1 MDRFLFALTLVT
13 ALGCGLNAG
22 VFFAFSSFVMKALAC
37 LQPAQGVAAMQA
49 INVAAVTPAFM
60 AALFGT
66 AVACGVLAVWA
77 LFAWDERFA
86 PYLLVGSLLYLVGTI
101 LLTIAYH
108 VPRND
113 ALVRVEPHELARD
126 GGIPPVHP
134 ARDRVVGEFPESP
147 LDIGEFTR
155 TMGLASALGP
165 ALARDGVLR
174 GVGPAVTTAS
184 SLQLAPR
191 SPALVIPAQRI

>member
-1 MDRFLFALTLVT
+1 MDRFLFALTLVA
-13 ALGCGLNAG
+13 ALGCGLIAG
-22 VFFAFSSFVMKALAC
+22 VFFAFSSFVMKALAR
-37 LQPAQGVAAMQA
+37 LQPAQEGVGAMQA

-101 LLTIAYH
+101 VLTIAYH

-113 ALVRVEPHELARD
+113 ALARVEPHSAD
-126 GGIPPVHP
+126 
-134 ARDRVVGEFPESP
+134 AESHW
-147 LDIGEFTR
+147 TR
-155 TMGLASALGP
+155 YLSGWTAWNHVRAAA
-165 ALARDGVLR
+165 ALAAAATL
-174 GVGPAVTTAS
+174 TI
-184 SLQLAPR
+184 
-191 SPALVIPAQRI
+191 ALHIG